1 MSGGFATIKYQ
12 IHRGLVGPDSSISQM
27 GSYDDQ
33 PRGIQMP
40 TRCEEC
46 GAHFIFHTSTPECPD
61 CGLIP
66 SDFERELDHVAI
78 LRGPESP
85 NNTSSTYTASK
96 SSQRIERNLNKYNP
110 FNRSKESF
118 VMEYARK
125 QITHLTPEWDS
136 SKRKN
141 EADFLVK
148 KILNLPRP
156 GIQSNARLSQG
167 YSAPLFAAVLAEF
180 VYRHLTNQTI
190 STQLIRKALIAQSI
204 VNNTPCG
211 NFAEGNEVS
220 LKSAIRKVYRTL
232 SKWAPQRTE
241 LMKRKERLLLARKE
255 SLEDM
260 SKLLISK
267 DILPKNFAIPETVL
281 AAIDEYSEYPLVGRA
296 MLSYHQEVLYQMAQE
311 HSKVSRREIY
321 NITEGMGGVE
331 KFANHAQAVQQILQ
345 YRSGGN

>member
-1 MSGGFATIKYQ
+1 
-12 IHRGLVGPDSSISQM
+12 M
-27 GSYDDQ
+27 GDYDDQ
-33 PRGIQMP
+33 PRGIHVP
-40 TRCEEC
+40 LRCEEC
-46 GAHFIFHTSTPECPD
+46 GAHFVFHTSTPECPE

-66 SDFERELDHVAI
+66 LEADTELDN
-78 LRGPESP
+78 SP
-85 NNTSSTYTASK
+85 IGRDLETSNNSFSTYIPSK
-96 SSQRIERNLNKYNP
+96 SSQRIERNLSKYNT
-110 FNRSKESF
+110 FNRSPESV
-118 VMEYARK
+118 VMEFARK
-125 QITHLTPEWDS
+125 QIAYLTPEWES

-141 EADFLVK
+141 EAEFLVG
-148 KILNLPRP
+148 KILNLPSP

-167 YSAPLFAAVLAEF
+167 YTAPLFAAVLAEF
-180 VYRHLTNQTI
+180 VIRHLTNQPI

-211 NFAEGNEVS
+211 DFAEGNEVS
-220 LKSAIRKVYRTL
+220 LKTATRKVYRTL

-241 LMKRKERLLLARKE
+241 VMKRKGRLLLARKE

-260 SKLLISK
+260 SKLLISE

-321 NITEGMGGVE
+321 KITEGMGGAE

>member
-1 MSGGFATIKYQ
+1 
-12 IHRGLVGPDSSISQM
+12 M
-27 GSYDDQ
+27 GDYDDQ

-66 SDFERELDHVAI
+66 LGCDTELDD
-78 LRGPESP
+78 SP
-85 NNTSSTYTASK
+85 TAQNSGTSASSYSAYIPTK

-110 FNRSKESF
+110 FNRSKESV

-190 STQLIRKALIAQSI
+190 SAQLIRRALIAQSI

-220 LKSAIRKVYRTL
+220 LKSAIRKVFRTL

-241 LMKRKERLLLARKE
+241 HMKRKERLLLARKE

-260 SKLLISK
+260 SKLLISEN
-267 DILPKNFAIPETVL
+267 ILPKNFAISEAVL
-281 AAIDEYSEYPLVGRA
+281 AAIDEYSEYPLGGRA
-296 MLSYHQEVLYQMAQE
+296 MLSYHQEVLYQIAQE

-321 NITEGMGGVE
+321 KITEGMGGVE

-345 YRSGGN
+345 YRNGGN

>member
-1 MSGGFATIKYQ
+1 MLGGFATIKYQ
-12 IHRGLVGPDSSISQM
+12 IHRGLAGPDSSISQM

-46 GAHFIFHTSTPECPD
+46 GAHYIFHTSTPECPD

-66 SDFERELDHVAI
+66 LEADTELDN
-78 LRGPESP
+78 SP
-85 NNTSSTYTASK
+85 TGRDLETSNNSHSTYISSK
-96 SSQRIERNLNKYNP
+96 ASQRIERNLSKYNT
-110 FNRSKESF
+110 FNRSPESV
-118 VMEYARK
+118 VMEFARK
-125 QITHLTPEWDS
+125 QIAYLTPEWES

-141 EADFLVK
+141 EAEFLVG
-148 KILNLPRP
+148 KILKLPRP

-190 STQLIRKALIAQSI
+190 TTQIIRKALIAQSI

-220 LKSAIRKVYRTL
+220 LKSAVRKVHRTL
-232 SKWAPQRTE
+232 PKWAPRRTE
-241 LMKRKERLLLARKE
+241 DKKCKERLLRARRE

-260 SKLLISK
+260 SKLLTSK
-267 DILPKNFAIPETVL
+267 GILPKNYTISDALFD
-281 AAIDEYSEYPLVGRA
+281 AIDASMEYPLNGRT

-311 HSKVSRREIY
+311 HSKVSRRVIY
-321 NITEGMGGVE
+321 NITEGMGGAE

-345 YRSGGN
+345 YRNGGE

>member
-1 MSGGFATIKYQ
+1 
-12 IHRGLVGPDSSISQM
+12 M
-27 GSYDDQ
+27 GDYDDQ
-33 PRGIQMP
+33 PRGIHVP
-40 TRCEEC
+40 LRCEEC
-46 GAHFIFHTSTPECPD
+46 CAHFVFHTSTPECPE

-66 SDFERELDHVAI
+66 LEADTELDN
-78 LRGPESP
+78 SP
-85 NNTSSTYTASK
+85 IGRDLETSNNSFSTYIPSK
-96 SSQRIERNLNKYNP
+96 SSQRIERNLSKYNT
-110 FNRSKESF
+110 FNRSPESV
-118 VMEYARK
+118 VMEFARK
-125 QITHLTPEWDS
+125 QIAYLTPEWES

-141 EADFLVK
+141 EAEFLVG
-148 KILNLPRP
+148 KILNLPSP

-167 YSAPLFAAVLAEF
+167 YTAPLFAAVLAEF
-180 VYRHLTNQTI
+180 VIRHLTNQPI

-211 NFAEGNEVS
+211 DFAEGNEVS
-220 LKSAIRKVYRTL
+220 LKTATRKVYRTL

-241 LMKRKERLLLARKE
+241 VMKRKGRLLLARKE

-260 SKLLISK
+260 SKLLISE

-321 NITEGMGGVE
+321 KITEGMGGVE
-331 KFANHAQAVQQILQ
+331 KFANHAQAIQQILQ

>member
-1 MSGGFATIKYQ
+1 
-12 IHRGLVGPDSSISQM
+12 M

-33 PRGIQMP
+33 LRGIHVP
-40 TRCEEC
+40 LRCEEC
-46 GAHFIFHTSTPECPD
+46 GAHFVFHTSTPECPE

-66 SDFERELDHVAI
+66 LEADTELDN
-78 LRGPESP
+78 SP
-85 NNTSSTYTASK
+85 IGRDLETSNNSFSTYIPSK
-96 SSQRIERNLNKYNP
+96 SSQRIERNLSKYNT
-110 FNRSKESF
+110 FNRSPESV
-118 VMEYARK
+118 VMEFARK
-125 QITHLTPEWDS
+125 QIAYLTPEWES

-141 EADFLVK
+141 EAEFLVG
-148 KILNLPRP
+148 KILNLPSP

-167 YSAPLFAAVLAEF
+167 YTAPLFAAVLAEF
-180 VYRHLTNQTI
+180 VIRHLTNQPI

-211 NFAEGNEVS
+211 DFAEGNEVS
-220 LKSAIRKVYRTL
+220 LKTATRKVYRTL
-232 SKWAPQRTE
+232 PKWAPQRTE
-241 LMKRKERLLLARKE
+241 IMKRKGRLLLARKE

-260 SKLLISK
+260 SKLLISE

-321 NITEGMGGVE
+321 KITEGMGGAE